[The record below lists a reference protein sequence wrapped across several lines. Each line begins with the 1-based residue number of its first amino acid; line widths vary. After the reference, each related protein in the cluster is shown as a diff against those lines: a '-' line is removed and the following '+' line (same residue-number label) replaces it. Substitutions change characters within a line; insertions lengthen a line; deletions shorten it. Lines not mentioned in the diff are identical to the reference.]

1 MKMRSRN
8 EYCMGSVQGGGRA
21 AAGGSVEF
29 GIALKKWQLTVM
41 FAVPTRC
48 RQF

>member
-1 MKMRSRN
+1 MSIAWEVCKGK
-8 EYCMGSVQGGGRA
+8 CAGGGRA